1 MQRLLLLIFLAGG
14 LLQAQSPDPVFQGTW
29 LGKMTQNRPAP
40 FNEYRFRLHIGQ
52 KGNVL
57 YGTTHMS
64 MQDSMEIFAEMEF
77 TGFASEEVMT
87 FQETRINR
95 QNKYQGSV
103 FCIKN
108 GTLRVTEKGGL
119 YRLEGD
125 WEGMNGPKPCTPG
138 RLILEKLNPNPPP
151 DPADSM
157 LTTDPAFKSYG
168 SLDGR
173 NIDRQRDVEVN
184 RKTLTVYVWDA
195 DKVDGDVISL
205 SFNGKWLLRNY
216 PIKKEKQAIEL
227 VLDDNADNRLIL
239 YAENEGKYP
248 PNTAALTFFDG
259 EKQRNLNLM
268 STESTCGAIRF
279 IAKQR

>member
-1 MQRLLLLIFLAGG
+1 MMHRLLFLLFFICGG
-14 LLQAQSPDPVFQGTW
+14 LLRAQAPDPVFQGMW
-29 LGKMTQNRPAP
+29 LGKLIQNRTAP
-40 FNEYRFRLHIGQ
+40 FNEYRFRMHIGQ
-52 KGNVL
+52 RGNRL
-57 YGTTHMS
+57 FGTTHLS
-64 MQDSMEIFAEMEF
+64 MLDSMEIFAEIEF
-77 TGFASEEVMT
+77 KGFAGDEVMT

-95 QNKYQGSV
+95 SHEYGDNQ

-108 GTLRVTEKGGL
+108 GTLRVSEKGGL

-125 WEGMNGPKPCTPG
+125 WEGRIGPNPCTPG
-138 RLILEKLNPNPPP
+138 RIILEKLNPNPPP
-151 DPADSM
+151 PPAD
-157 LTTDPAFKSYG
+157 TTEDPEFKSYG

-216 PIKKEKQAIEL
+216 PIKKEKHAIEI

-239 YAENEGKYP
+239 YAENEGKFP

-259 EKQRNLNLM
+259 KKQRNLNLM
-268 STESTCGAIRF
+268 STKSTCGAIRF
-279 IAKQR
+279 IARD